1 MTTYS
6 WKGCALLVAAVA
18 CWVGGA
24 SAAEGPAPGTVVSEA
39 EMPIFCQKA
48 VAARWEPDPE
58 TITTN
63 TPIERDG
70 RFIVLGSFQGENR
83 DAGFECRF
91 EHNGAYLG
99 VFGDPNYD

>member
-1 MTTYS
+1 MTIYS
-6 WKGCALLVAAVA
+6 SMGRALLVAAMA

-70 RFIVLGSFQGENR
+70 RFLVLGSFQGDNH

-91 EHNGAYLG
+91 EYNGAYIG
-99 VFGDPNYD
+99 VFGDSSPD